1 MLYEYYTFDNFVISV
16 VSQVSTFLRRIY
28 EKIILIKQVVN
39 CEVILYM
46 NEQEKFIFIVGI
58 IIAIVLLVVNSIFCK
73 DDDIP

>member
-1 MLYEYYTFDNFVISV
+1 
-16 VSQVSTFLRRIY
+16 
-28 EKIILIKQVVN
+28 
-39 CEVILYM
+39 M